1 MVVSSDYLM
10 VGCLAAWM
18 VRCLVGNLAD
28 LLVLW
33 TADCLDYYLVVHRV
47 GKMVGTKADSKGL
60 NLVVTMVGSL
70 DEMSVEMWADL
81 MAD

>member
-1 MVVSSDYLM
+1 
-10 VGCLAAWM
+10 
-18 VRCLVGNLAD
+18 
-28 LLVLW
+28 
-33 TADCLDYYLVVHRV
+33 
-47 GKMVGTKADSKGL
+47 MVGTKADSKGL